1 MLKGDD
7 ITVVDQYKYLQ
18 STSRSVYQY
27 HLSYFAPNQPCG
39 IDPDELPEYEL
50 PPEDLCEL
58 TGSAL
63 AEVELVCEHVCPEL
77 RDECIYD
84 ACVYGA
90 TARPP
95 VASARFADH
104 APLAPTLAPTLGA
117 TPDGARSS
125 PPRPRRHRRPGGAE
139 LRRDDAGRL
148 RDHD

>member
-7 ITVVDQYKYLQ
+7 ITVVEQYQ
-18 STSRSVYQY
+18 SGWPYWDRF
-27 HLSYFAPNQPCG
+27 FAPNQPCD
-39 IDPDELPEYEL
+39 IDPDTLPEYEL

-95 VASARFADH
+95 LASARFADH

-139 LRRDDAGRL
+139 FRRDDTGRL